1 MCVRLTTPIVYT
13 AIFHFYCVCLI
24 FWTDLRIGYLHLRTY
39 MCSLYLCILHIVV
52 CIFVPTCARCTY
64 VPIYCWLQMLYAF
77 AYLHVLVVPTS
88 VYSILLSDKNV
99 LAWVDMGRICVKRSE
114 LHFLLPHSLLWNCH
128 YALPKKTLVL
138 ICTNLWMQNPINWTL
153 ELETWTKRE
162 QKN

>member
-24 FWTDLRIGYLHLRTY
+24 FWTDLRIGYLHLRTCL
-39 MCSLYLCILHIVV
+39 CSLYLCILHIVV

-64 VPIYCWLQMLYAF
+64 VPIYCWLQMLFAF

-128 YALPKKTLVL
+128 YALPKNSPPHMYQPLNAKPDKL
-138 ICTNLWMQNPINWTL
+138 NSWT
-153 ELETWTKRE
+153 WNGNK
-162 QKN
+162 KIK